1 MTTPGTHNDT
11 YASTCHRMF
20 FERWHAGVDP
30 RDCTGND
37 GHNVDTVDGLILPL
51 VALLHELGRGRS
63 EEVALATGLE
73 VLSITRKSTELPG
86 FIAAT
91 AGVLGRV
98 LDGMSLP
105 DAAQAEAYASY
116 GDANDLAREVERRGS
131 RDPVV
136 ACYIGGSF
144 PALLHFAFKYGA
156 ASPIEALLA
165 SANAGG
171 ENVHRGAV
179 LGALVGASG
188 GIHALPEEF
197 RKGLVHHDQLES
209 EISDFVKNV
218 FLGGNEKTVLTSF
231 HVAER
236 DAPEPWEATQGNPEY
251 GDLREQG
258 EKCGTPAYMSPELH
272 TLSRRSR
279 GYGFPADI
287 WALGLC
293 IYQMIYGGRHPFVD
307 SRGQLDENL
316 LLNGTL
322 TFGEEDAASSS
333 FGGLFK
339 SLTLNLDMI
348 SGRPPAE
355 SDSADS
361 AGARQFCRSLVNIDP
376 ACRSSAVSA
385 LRSTWLGRG
394 FRLAR
399 SLPSRRNSSP
409 AIGSAVLLGAP
420 SPHKGVQGSSTESF
434 VCTSPRGG
442 ALARDPALARRST
455 LPDMGLPS
463 LLGSSVNGTG
473 PTKTFLAPVSELSVS
488 SNWSCK
494 TAMTNKVAI
503 ISHAGNFQRSG
514 TPGRIVPDG
523 RKAEF
528 VSVCSP
534 LSATPGASFSN
545 VSFSAEEPNSYRKLQ
560 LLQAKACQKG
570 STQLSWR
577 CIIAA
582 TDDCQES
589 AERFRRR
596 TPLSSSLLLL
606 FVLQVIANCCCCC
619 VCCCRCSF
627 VNFESF

>member
-1 MTTPGTHNDT
+1 ENTLEASLVRLLIRSLVRDKQFIGDNFRSDYIRFMTTPGTHNDT

-63 EEVALATGLE
+63 EEVALATALE

-218 FLGGNEKTVLTSF
+218 FLGGNEK
-231 HVAER
+231 E
-236 DAPEPWEATQGNPEY
+236 
-251 GDLREQG
+251 
-258 EKCGTPAYMSPELH
+258 
-272 TLSRRSR
+272 
-279 GYGFPADI
+279 
-287 WALGLC
+287 
-293 IYQMIYGGRHPFVD
+293 
-307 SRGQLDENL
+307 
-316 LLNGTL
+316 
-322 TFGEEDAASSS
+322 
-333 FGGLFK
+333 
-339 SLTLNLDMI
+339 SLT
-348 SGRPPAE
+348 AE
-355 SDSADS
+355 
-361 AGARQFCRSLVNIDP
+361 L
-376 ACRSSAVSA
+376 
-385 LRSTWLGRG
+385 
-394 FRLAR
+394 
-399 SLPSRRNSSP
+399 
-409 AIGSAVLLGAP
+409 
-420 SPHKGVQGSSTESF
+420 
-434 VCTSPRGG
+434 
-442 ALARDPALARRST
+442 
-455 LPDMGLPS
+455 
-463 LLGSSVNGTG
+463 
-473 PTKTFLAPVSELSVS
+473 
-488 SNWSCK
+488 
-494 TAMTNKVAI
+494 
-503 ISHAGNFQRSG
+503 
-514 TPGRIVPDG
+514 
-523 RKAEF
+523 
-528 VSVCSP
+528 
-534 LSATPGASFSN
+534 
-545 VSFSAEEPNSYRKLQ
+545 
-560 LLQAKACQKG
+560 
-570 STQLSWR
+570 
-577 CIIAA
+577 
-582 TDDCQES
+582 
-589 AERFRRR
+589 
-596 TPLSSSLLLL
+596 
-606 FVLQVIANCCCCC
+606 
-619 VCCCRCSF
+619 
-627 VNFESF
+627 

>member
-1 MTTPGTHNDT
+1 MGHASSTPGARQLKQLEEK
-11 YASTCHRMF
+11 YFLQKIKLGEGSFSTVFRAIDRENGAVVAIKQMNKDQL
-20 FERWHAGVDP
+20 RRKTGGAKPVD
-30 RDCTGND
+30 
-37 GHNVDTVDGLILPL
+37 NV
-51 VALLHELGRGRS
+51 EK
-63 EEVALATGLE
+63 EVALMSACRHENIMQTLGLFEDATSLYVALE
-73 VLSITRKSTELPG
+73 
-86 FIAAT
+86 FC
-91 AGVLGRV
+91 AGG
-98 LDGMSLP
+98 
-105 DAAQAEAYASY
+105 
-116 GDANDLAREVERRGS
+116 DLADKVQEDSAKIPREQAAEWARQMCSAVTVLHEKRICH
-131 RDPVV
+131 RDIKPANFMLVSPG
-136 ACYIGGSF
+136 IGG
-144 PALLHFAFKYGA
+144 LLK
-156 ASPIEALLA
+156 L
-165 SANAGG
+165 
-171 ENVHRGAV
+171 
-179 LGALVGASG
+179 
-188 GIHALPEEF
+188 
-197 RKGLVHHDQLES
+197 
-209 EISDFVKNV
+209 SDFGLAV
-218 FLGGNEKTVLTSF
+218 FLPRGTLLS
-231 HVAER
+231 
-236 DAPEPWEATQGNPEY
+236 
-251 GDLREQG
+251 

-293 IYQMIYGGRHPFVD
+293 IYQMTYGGRHPFVD

-322 TFGEEDAASSS
+322 TFGEEDTASSS

-348 SGRPPAE
+348 SGRPPVE

-394 FRLAR
+394 SRLAR

-442 ALARDPALARRST
+442 APPRDPALARRCT

-473 PTKTFLAPVSELSVS
+473 PTRTLLAPVSELSVS

-570 STQLSWR
+570 STQLSW
-577 CIIAA
+577 
-582 TDDCQES
+582 
-589 AERFRRR
+589 
-596 TPLSSSLLLL
+596 
-606 FVLQVIANCCCCC
+606 
-619 VCCCRCSF
+619 
-627 VNFESF
+627 